1 MFIVLLALFFG
12 ALMFVF
18 DFGDTSWLAVLAAHL
33 FFLSYVTYP
42 KKDPKTRRFQCSYGR
57 RKAHDFS
64 FVFLHFMVISLWFN
78 GFLVQQPG
86 TFSVNYQEPA
96 ASFIVYKQGGERQ
109 VHHRKEGKL
118 HVKKQFKKLLKDIRH
133 DLRKIREQ
141 VRAPKENRG
150 IMFLRFLLLSLTLVI
165 AYYLF
170 LLVGALACEL
180 SCTSAPGTANVVLVL
195 GTLGIFWLIF
205 IAADFIFRHVGV
217 EKEKG

>member
-42 KKDPKTRRFQCSYGR
+42 KKDPKTRRFQCSYER

-64 FVFLHFMVISLWFN
+64 FVFLHFMVISLGIN
-78 GFLVQQPG
+78 GFLVQHPG
-86 TFSVNYQEPA
+86 TFSVRSQEPA

-109 VHHRKEGKL
+109 VYHGKKGRKS
-118 HVKKQFKKLLKDIRH
+118 VKKQFKKLLKDIRH
-133 DLRKIREQ
+133 DLRKIREKVKDQ
-141 VRAPKENRG
+141 EEDTG
-150 IMFLRFLLLSLTLVI
+150 IILLRFLLLSLTLVI

-180 SCTSAPGTANVVLVL
+180 SCNGPPGAANVVLVL
-195 GTLGIFWLIF
+195 GILGIFWLVF

-217 EKEKG
+217 KKEKG